1 MDHLSY
7 TTLGEFVTEIA
18 AHYRPVLLAR
28 LGERQALQDLSDADH
43 QKFTPIF
50 VVPPRA
56 WNYEAE
62 TFDKTLAKHLEKLPA
77 DLGRARSG
85 RAAFI
90 DLVFIADD
98 LSDVEGV
105 HPLQWL
111 HKNAQAEGVE
121 LIPVISGSSPE
132 SLIIAARDV
141 AADSEQGICLRL
153 LPNEWP
159 SGDPN
164 AFDELL
170 SELEVSPTDIDLV
183 LDLGGSTSSDLTMRA
198 LLPEIRWARA
208 YGSWRSLTVAGAGV
222 PKELP
227 SGRGVHVMDRSDW
240 LTFSTAWSTVTDE
253 GLGAFDFGDYGV
265 ASADP
270 TLDVDPRMLNIS
282 ASFRYT
288 VHGSWLLAR
297 GELFKGNGG
306 RGVGGAAVAPTLQTL
321 TEHPLYRTTTRDA
334 ANDWIDSVIG
344 GGSGGNPTT
353 WRRWATFH
361 HIKTVLDQLAR

>member
-1 MDHLSY
+1 
-7 TTLGEFVTEIA
+7 LGEFVTEIA
-18 AHYRPVLLAR
+18 THYRPVLLTR
-28 LGERQALQDLSDADH
+28 LGERQALQDLPEEDH
-43 QKFTPIF
+43 RKFTPIF

-62 TFDKTLAKHLEKLPA
+62 AFEKSLAKHLEKLPS

-85 RAAFI
+85 HAAFI

-111 HKNAQAEGVE
+111 HKTAQAEGVE
-121 LIPVISGSSPE
+121 LIPVVSRSSPE

-159 SGDPN
+159 SGDPK
-164 AFDELL
+164 AFDDLL
-170 SELEVSPTDIDLV
+170 SELEVSPTEIDLV
-183 LDLGGSTSSDLTMRA
+183 LDLGEGTSSDLTMRA
-198 LLPEIRWARA
+198 LLPEIRWAKA
-208 YGSWRSLTVAGAGV
+208 NGSWRSLTVAGAGV

-227 SGRGVHVMDRSDW
+227 SGRGVHVMDRTDW
-240 LTFSTAWSTVTDE
+240 LTFSSARRTITDE
-253 GLGAFDFGDYGV
+253 GLGAIDFGDHGI

-306 RGVGGAAVAPTLQTL
+306 RGVGGAAVPPTLQKL
-321 TEHPLYRTTTRDA
+321 TEHPLYSTTPRDA
-334 ANDWIDSVIG
+334 ANDWIDSVIA
-344 GGSGGNPTT
+344 GGSGGNATT

-361 HIKTVLDQLAR
+361 HIKTVLGQLSK